1 MRKNSKKI
9 ALENKGVS
17 YERQQA
23 CSLGG
28 GGGESLGEVVG
39 C

>member
-9 ALENKGVS
+9 ALENKEAS
-17 YERQQA
+17 
-23 CSLGG
+23 SLGG